1 MNRKDQQDISK
12 LYSEAVGRNKRK
24 DQIFQAAYALGKYLD
39 QKPNDSHIGSL
50 KQDFSNDRFTEENE
64 TFVNRVFQAGEEIGL
79 DLEAMNL
86 RWDELLALV
95 SDAIEIPLE
104 TDGEY
109 VNVVSDDSDLK
120 AVFGG
125 TPAGFH

>member
-1 MNRKDQQDISK
+1 MNRKDQKDISK
-12 LYSEAVGRNKRK
+12 LYNEAVGRNKRK

-39 QKPNDSHIGSL
+39 QRPNDSHIGSL

-86 RWDELLALV
+86 RWNELLALV

-109 VNVVSDDSDLK
+109 VNVANDDSDLK
-120 AVFGG
+120 AAFGG